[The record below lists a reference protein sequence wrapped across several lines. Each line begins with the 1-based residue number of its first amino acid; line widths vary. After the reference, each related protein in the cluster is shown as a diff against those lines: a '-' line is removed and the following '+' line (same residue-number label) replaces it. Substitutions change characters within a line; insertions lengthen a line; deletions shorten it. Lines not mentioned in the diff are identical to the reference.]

1 MIFFS
6 RLWRELK
13 IILAPMPSKSAN
25 NPLCAVSPIDGR
37 YKKYTEPLVKYWSEC
52 ASMKYK
58 IIAEGEYLIALAEEK
73 GVNLR
78 KFSAKEKNIIRNLYN
93 FREQEAAIIS
103 QIELTGYKNIKATN
117 HDFKAIEYYIKDKL
131 GRTSLRDVLE
141 YVHFGL
147 TSEDAGNIAYALMLG
162 ESLRNVYLPEIK
174 IIINKIEKLARE
186 NKNIP
191 MLARTH
197 GQPASPTTLGKEFR
211 IYAERLNRQ
220 LKQLQTHKLAT
231 KLNGATG
238 NYNAL
243 YAAYPRVDWLK
254 FSQKLIY
261 NIGRERGVALE
272 ANIFTTQIESHDS
285 YVELFDIMRR
295 INYIIIDFNQ
305 DMWRY
310 ISDGWLLQ
318 KPKIGEIGSST
329 MPHKINP
336 WFLEN
341 SEGNLGM
348 ANALF
353 EFFARKLPISRLQRD
368 LSDSTV
374 LRNIGTAFGHS
385 LIGFKYLNNQL
396 GRIAVNKEKMLKD
409 LNSHPEVITEAIQTI
424 LRREGVEMP
433 YEKLKAL
440 TRGRVVSMEDFAN
453 FIDGLQVSES
463 VKKELRKITPENY
476 IGLASKLASKK
487 LK

>member
-141 YVHFGL
+141 FVHFGL
-147 TSEDAGNIAYALMLG
+147 TSEDAGNIAYALMIG
-162 ESLRNVYLPEIK
+162 ESVEHVYFPALEDIVRK
-174 IIINKIEKLARE
+174 IGKLAKD
-186 NKNIP
+186 NKNIA

-197 GQPASPTTLGKEFR
+197 GQPASPTTFGKEFK
-211 IYAERLNRQ
+211 IFEERLKRQTNQ
-220 LKQLQTHKLAT
+220 LKNHKILA

-238 NYNAL
+238 
-243 YAAYPRVDWLK
+243 K
-254 FSQKLIY
+254 FK
-261 NIGRERGVALE
+261 N
-272 ANIFTTQIESHDS
+272 
-285 YVELFDIMRR
+285 
-295 INYIIIDFNQ
+295 
-305 DMWRY
+305 
-310 ISDGWLLQ
+310 
-318 KPKIGEIGSST
+318 
-329 MPHKINP
+329 
-336 WFLEN
+336 
-341 SEGNLGM
+341 
-348 ANALF
+348 
-353 EFFARKLPISRLQRD
+353 
-368 LSDSTV
+368 
-374 LRNIGTAFGHS
+374 
-385 LIGFKYLNNQL
+385 
-396 GRIAVNKEKMLKD
+396 
-409 LNSHPEVITEAIQTI
+409 
-424 LRREGVEMP
+424 
-433 YEKLKAL
+433 
-440 TRGRVVSMEDFAN
+440 
-453 FIDGLQVSES
+453 
-463 VKKELRKITPENY
+463 
-476 IGLASKLASKK
+476 
-487 LK
+487 

>member
-78 KFSAKEKNIIRNLYN
+78 KFSAKE
-93 FREQEAAIIS
+93 
-103 QIELTGYKNIKATN
+103 KNIKATN

-243 YAAYPRVDWLK
+243 YAAYPRMDWLK

-261 NIGRERGVALE
+261 SIGRERGVALE

-374 LRNIGTAFGHS
+374 LRNIGTAFG
-385 LIGFKYLNNQL
+385 
-396 GRIAVNKEKMLKD
+396 
-409 LNSHPEVITEAIQTI
+409 P
-424 LRREGVEMP
+424 
-433 YEKLKAL
+433 
-440 TRGRVVSMEDFAN
+440 
-453 FIDGLQVSES
+453 
-463 VKKELRKITPENY
+463 
-476 IGLASKLASKK
+476 
-487 LK
+487 